1 MEVEVVDWRQNCHER
16 LEILKNK
23 QFPIFQDVS
32 ASQDGMTL
40 QQRLPEEVN
49 ILSFELY
56 KAIENEN
63 ADMFIDELEK
73 VSARKKLP
81 LSDIFEQVTL
91 AGDSMLHVAS
101 DMGKGRIT
109 ELILHHFPNL
119 LNKRNIRGDTP
130 LHVAARSNKNLRLVK
145 VILTQYANDKS
156 RYELEDELTRL
167 TNEYGNT
174 ALHEAVYSKDPAV
187 VTELL
192 NADGAVINHS
202 NKSGRLPLHLA
213 IEIGNVKICRLL
225 LKTPFPV
232 NDSFHQ
238 CHPLHTVIIK
248 RNLALIR
255 IILANRP
262 ELISLRDEDGETALH
277 FAAYV
282 GFVECAQ
289 ILLKSS
295 ALTGMEQNKKGNLPI
310 HLACEKGRVEVV
322 KELLQQEWPSPKVC
336 LNQKGQNILH
346 IAAKNGKANLLK
358 YLLRNKKIEP
368 FTINEKDKNGNTPL
382 HLAAKNLFPEVLF
395 VMTGDERVK
404 LNYVNNDG
412 LTALDIVW
420 FHLSLRATPRELSYW
435 TLRKSGAS
443 CSMRAYKLHRS
454 RSESPQIGIK
464 YDQQTVNIYLIVSTL
479 LVTVTFSAAFSV
491 PGGVYSSDDPNPHN
505 RGMAVLANKKLFK
518 MFTIFN
524 TIAMY
529 CSTIG
534 SMMFLWE
541 RLGDD
546 RVAQVAFDYA
556 MLFMCF
562 GVMSVALAF
571 AFAVCLTV
579 SNDSFLAIVIT
590 VLAISFISIIIS
602 MGVIAFYPYRVRNPL
617 VRRVNRFLIWFSCKF
632 CQYTDRPKKL
642 DTRER
647 NKDAEKNE

>member
-1 MEVEVVDWRQNCHER
+1 
-16 LEILKNK
+16 
-23 QFPIFQDVS
+23 
-32 ASQDGMTL
+32 
-40 QQRLPEEVN
+40 LPEEEN
-49 ILSFELY
+49 FLSFELY
-56 KAIENEN
+56 KAIENGN

-73 VSARKKLP
+73 VSAKKKLP
-81 LSDIFEQVTL
+81 LPDIFEQVTL

-109 ELILHHFPNL
+109 ELILHHFPKL

-192 NADGAVINHS
+192 NADEAVINHS

-213 IEIGNVKICRLL
+213 IEIGNVEICRLL
-225 LKTPFPV
+225 LKTPFPA
-232 NDSFHQ
+232 NNSFHQ
-238 CHPLHTVIIK
+238 CHLLHTVIIK
-248 RNLALIR
+248 GNLALIR
-255 IILANRP
+255 IILASRP

-277 FAAYV
+277 LAAHV
-282 GFVECAQ
+282 GFVECVQ

-412 LTALDIVW
+412 LTALDIVL
-420 FHLSLRATPRELSYW
+420 FHLSLRETPREKLSYW
-435 TLRKSGAS
+435 TLGKSGAS
-443 CSMRAYKLHRS
+443 CSMRAYKLYRS
-454 RSESPQIGIK
+454 RSESPQIGMK
-464 YDQQTVNIYLIVSTL
+464 YDQQTVNIFLIVSTL
-479 LVTVTFSAAFSV
+479 LVTITFSAAFSV

-505 RGMAVLANKKLFK
+505 RGMAVLADKKLFK
-518 MFTIFN
+518 VFTIFN

-529 CSTIG
+529 CSAIG

-546 RVAQVAFDYA
+546 RLAEMAINCA
-556 MLFMCF
+556 TLFMCF
-562 GVMSVALAF
+562 GVTSVALAF

-590 VLAISFISIIIS
+590 VLAIFFISIIIS
-602 MGVIAFYPYRVRNPL
+602 IGVVACFPYRGRNPL

-642 DTRER
+642 DARER